1 MANIFSNLPAPAG
14 DGAGAGVDV
23 STMGKERTIT
33 VQDTFRGTV
42 NIQFSNESIV
52 GPWVTATT
60 FPAAGKKTIS
70 IAAQFMRVMRSGVP
84 TVDPGLP
91 NVDVASNDNGALFV
105 DLPATAGDGTGAAID
120 VSALGTFNTISCLGT
135 FRGTV
140 VIEISEDGTDWAG
153 CMTFQQPDWQS
164 KDFVA
169 QFMRVTR
176 KDVPTGVAPG
186 LPNIDVGAINDATPG
201 GLTASASNCLIFR
214 PGSGLTG
221 PTIFAVWA
229 DLITRLTAL
238 RAANNAGGCYN
249 IVFDDSVTSP
259 AVVPAGAYD
268 MTGVEWHA
276 ADGRTTSVD
285 IADGAT
291 FAGLRTFRGTLIVE
305 GQSLTTPAV
314 TDVLNNEIVTID
326 GATLDVVVGGAP
338 LYRFSS
344 LGGGGDLAVLA
355 FSNAGT
361 AALNTA
367 EPVFDVPVAG
377 SILFSD
383 SQTGGP
389 QRTAIEGV
397 VGAILF
403 QQVRTTGAIL
413 GPQSAFLGT
422 NLLFVAA
429 PGPLRNILSTRAAP
443 LVASTT
449 LAANDVAYYDVSG
462 GAVAQTLPLSVDPSF
477 RTEGRPVTMF
487 ETSGTAGLT
496 AVPAGAETI
505 NGVAAALAIPPGL
518 GLRFISDGAG
528 DWTVEALGA
537 SSVSAGAA
545 DRYSPPEKW
554 TQQNVAA
561 SQAAVDLDA
570 LVSTSFDTI
579 KAIRAGS
586 IVGLST
592 RFTAAITDATASS
605 AVVTVTINGAA
616 GTLTIPHS
624 SGVDPTGGEV
634 VQAAGVDPFVAGDLL
649 GVEITTLATF
659 APTTTDL
666 EAWIDVEIA

>member
-1 MANIFSNLPAPAG
+1 MANLFFDLPVPVANG
-14 DGAGAGVDV
+14 VGASVNTGG
-23 STMGKERTIT
+23 MGKDRTIT
-33 VQDTFRGTV
+33 VQG
-42 NIQFSNESIV
+42 QFS
-52 GPWVTATT
+52 ATIT
-60 FPAAGKKTIS
+60 IEISNDGGADFVPLISFDKPGKTTLK
-70 IAAQFMRVMRSGVP
+70 IAAQFMRVRLGGLK
-84 TVDPGLP
+84 PGTALTA
-91 NVDVASNDNGALFV
+91 NVDVASNDSGGMFV
-105 DLPATAGDGTGAAID
+105 SIPTTPGDGTGASID
-120 VSALGTFNTISCLGT
+120 VSAIGTFNTAIATGDFT
-135 FRGTV
+135 GQ
-140 VIEISEDGTDWAG
+140 VIIQISEDGVDWVD
-153 CMTFQQPDWQS
+153 CFTFTGPDYKS
-164 KDFVA
+164 RAVVA
-169 QFMRVTR
+169 QFMRAVRSGSKLGAVGTAE
-176 KDVPTGVAPG
+176 V
-186 LPNIDVGAINDATPG
+186 DVGAINDPTSG
-201 GLTASASNCLIFR
+201 GGTASSSNCLIFR

-229 DLITRLTAL
+229 DLITRLAAL

-249 IVFDDSVTSP
+249 IVFDDSTTSP

-291 FAGLRTFRGTLIVE
+291 FTGLRTFRGTLIVE

-403 QQVRTTGAIL
+403 QQVRATGSIL
-413 GPQSAFLGT
+413 GPQAFLGT

-429 PGPLRNILSTRAAP
+429 PGPLRNILGTRAAP

-537 SSVSAGAA
+537 SSVAAGAA

-554 TQQNVAA
+554 QRNNIGAGTLATPM
-561 SQAAVDLDA
+561 SA
-570 LVSTSFDTI
+570 LVSTNFDDI
-579 KAIRAGS
+579 NMIRAGS
-586 IVGLST
+586 IIGLSA
-592 RFTAAITDATASS
+592 RLTAAITAGSC
-605 AVVTVTINGAA
+605 TVTITKNGVA
-616 GTLTIPHS
+616 GTLTLTMGI
-624 SGVDPTGGEV
+624 GVSDAEAT
-634 VQAAGVDPFVAGDLL
+634 QLAGIDTFVAGDKIGIEFSTGL
-649 GVEITTLATF
+649 GTT
-659 APTTTDL
+659 PTAADL
-666 EAWIDVEIA
+666 EAWLDMEF